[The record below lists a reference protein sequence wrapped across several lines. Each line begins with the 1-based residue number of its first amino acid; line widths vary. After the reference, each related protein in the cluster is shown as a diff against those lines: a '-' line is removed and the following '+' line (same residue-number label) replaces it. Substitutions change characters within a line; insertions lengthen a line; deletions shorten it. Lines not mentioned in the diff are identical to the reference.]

1 MKRGFPSGFR
11 RIVVDEAVYFF
22 KVGDKFTEIRPA
34 TGRKKRVLANWTI
47 LGKTKQDYLEN
58 RFTRGSDEFRIEGG
72 CQCWRCDCDM
82 PHLRFEYIVAPGE
95 VAKAIKELFTGI

>member
-1 MKRGFPSGFR
+1 MSFPSGYR
-11 RIVVDEAVYFF
+11 RIVVDEKVYFW

-47 LGKTKQDYLEN
+47 LGLTKNEYLTN
-58 RFTRGSDEFRIEGG
+58 RYTQGSDEFRIEGG

-82 PHLRFEYIVAPGE
+82 PHLRSSHVVTPGKLAP
-95 VAKAIKELFTGI
+95 AIRATF